1 MKLQNEWLTR
11 PNCKRQLSKSANLQ
25 CTYLDLYTSNFIFHI
40 VKVFESSSSISVQR
54 HSQVT
59 QVLEKSKQQ
68 RNPATGYLH
77 YIE

>member
-54 HSQVT
+54 HS
-59 QVLEKSKQQ
+59 
-68 RNPATGYLH
+68 
-77 YIE
+77 